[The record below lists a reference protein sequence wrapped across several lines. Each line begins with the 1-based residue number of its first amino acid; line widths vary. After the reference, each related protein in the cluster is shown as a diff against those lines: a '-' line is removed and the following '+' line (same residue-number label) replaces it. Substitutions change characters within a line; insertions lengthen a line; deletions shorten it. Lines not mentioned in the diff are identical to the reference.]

1 MVEVVGI
8 LIAFAALI
16 LGLLGI
22 GWSYGDF
29 RKSS

>member
-22 GWSYGDF
+22 GWAYGDF
-29 RKSS
+29 RKPS